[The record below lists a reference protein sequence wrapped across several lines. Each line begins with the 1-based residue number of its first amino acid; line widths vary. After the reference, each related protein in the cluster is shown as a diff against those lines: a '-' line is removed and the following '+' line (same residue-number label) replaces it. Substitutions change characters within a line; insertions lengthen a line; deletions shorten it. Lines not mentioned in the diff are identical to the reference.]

1 MSSKENNKTTANE
14 AVRQFEIQS
23 INFGARFIKD
33 SRVRLVYMEK
43 TKAYAQSLT
52 ELMSRGELSPKEA
65 AEAANQM
72 RNEIMAWARTKSS
85 DLGRAKAQA
94 LKAKGLDLDALCNK
108 YAQKFN
114 GKLFKDLSKTEQ
126 DTVFIAIVESSGRAN
141 PKVSAR
147 AAKLGKAGRALWI
160 LSAGIAIYNIAA
172 AEDKTRAAGREVAGV
187 GGGFAGG
194 AASGALVGIWAGPVG
209 VAIGVVVGGVLGAIL
224 ADEVYIEFVGSNREF
239 VKRFLDPHTSM
250 FSTDESAIAN
260 GLLKTFGYEM
270 DKVYA
275 VFQELD
281 YAYTSDADDIALL
294 YIKRIQAAGSSTVK
308 MSLKTHKSLRNL
320 LVLILDSGW
329 TNEAESKAIFYLKNL

>member
-1 MSSKENNKTTANE
+1 MSTKEENRIAANE
-14 AVRQFEIQS
+14 AVSQFEIQS

-52 ELMSRGELSPKEA
+52 ELMNKGELSPKEA
-65 AEAANQM
+65 AAAANQM
-72 RNEIMAWARTKSS
+72 RNEIMEWARTKSS
-85 DLGRAKAQA
+85 DIGRAKARA
-94 LKAKGLDLDALCNK
+94 MKAKGLDLDALCNK
-108 YAQKFN
+108 YAKKFN
-114 GKLFKDLSKTEQ
+114 GKLFKDLTKGEQ

-160 LSAGIAIYNIAA
+160 LSAGIAIYNIAS
-172 AEDKTRAAGREVAGV
+172 AEDKTRAAGREAAGV

-209 VAIGVVVGGVLGAIL
+209 VAIGVIVGGVLGAIL
-224 ADEVYIEFVGSNREF
+224 ADEVYIEFVGSNKAF
-239 VKRFLDPHTSM
+239 VKRFLDPHTSI

-260 GLLKTFGYEM
+260 GLFQTFGYEM

-281 YAYTSDADDIALL
+281 YAYTTDADDIALR
-294 YIKRIQAAGSSTVK
+294 YIQLVQFSRAITVK
-308 MSLKTHKSLRNL
+308 TSLKSHKPLRNL
-320 LVLILDSGW
+320 LELILEDGW
-329 TNEAESKAIFYLKNL
+329 TNQAESKAIFYLKNM

>member
-1 MSSKENNKTTANE
+1 MNTKESNQTAANE

-33 SRVRLVYMEK
+33 SRVRMVYMEK

-52 ELMSRGELSPKEA
+52 ELMNKGELSPKEA
-65 AEAANQM
+65 AAAANQM
-72 RNEIMAWARTKSS
+72 RNEIMTWARTKSS
-85 DLGRAKAQA
+85 DLGRAKAQS

-108 YAQKFN
+108 YAKKLN
-114 GKLFKDLSKTEQ
+114 GKLFKDLTKTEQ

-147 AAKLGKAGRALWI
+147 AAKLGKAGRALWM

-172 AEDKTRAAGREVAGV
+172 AEDKTRAAGREAAGM
-187 GGGFAGG
+187 GGGFTGG
-194 AASGALVGIWAGPVG
+194 AASGALVGVWAGPVG
-209 VAIGVVVGGVLGAIL
+209 VAIGVIVGGVLGAIL
-224 ADEVYIEFVGSNREF
+224 ADEIYIEFVGSNKEF

-250 FSTDESAIAN
+250 FSTDEPAIAS
-260 GLLKTFGYEM
+260 GLLKKFGYEM

-281 YAYTSDADDIALL
+281 YAYTTDADDVALL
-294 YIKRIQAAGSSTVK
+294 YVKRIQTSASSTIK
-308 MSLKTHKSLRNL
+308 TSLKAHKALRNL
-320 LVLILDSGW
+320 LVLILDDGW
-329 TNEAESKAIFYLKNL
+329 TNEAENKAIFYLKNL